1 MDVVMSMQ
9 VDMPGE
15 TPGPMNRSAAA
26 EYLNNKDGYEMMEA
40 DQRMAATG
48 QGQLFG
54 QFLLDREGIVRWTF
68 TEVPEGGRRM
78 FGAPSR
84 QELMSAASQVAN

>member
-1 MDVVMSMQ
+1 MIAM
-9 VDMPGE
+9 
-15 TPGPMNRSAAA
+15 
-26 EYLNNKDGYEMMEA
+26 
-40 DQRMAATG
+40 G

-54 QFLLDREGIVRWTF
+54 QFLLDRDGVVRWSF

-84 QELMSAASQVAN
+84 EELMSAASQVV